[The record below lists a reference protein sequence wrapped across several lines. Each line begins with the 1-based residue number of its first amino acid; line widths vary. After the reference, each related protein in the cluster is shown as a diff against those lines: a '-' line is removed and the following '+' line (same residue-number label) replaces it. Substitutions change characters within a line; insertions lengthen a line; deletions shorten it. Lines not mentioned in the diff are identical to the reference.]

1 MTPIELRNYLHRKSF
16 TFPTT
21 EWEALR
27 QVAVEQGYP
36 NRNQFLIRT
45 LRKIIA
51 DHNNAKS
58 HDLA

>member
-1 MTPIELRNYLHRKSF
+1 MTPVELRNYLHRKSF